1 MRLLLVEDNVNLS
14 VALLLLFKKNKYE
27 ADAAYDGKSGE
38 EMMKGGLYDVVILNR
53 ALPDCDGVAVV
64 KNIREMGI
72 NTPIMFLTAK
82 NSTAEKVE
90 GLDAGADDYLTKP
103 FATEE
108 LMARI
113 RALGR
118 RNNVSM
124 AQTEEITIGKAK
136 FLPRR
141 GELYFGKN
149 YSSSVTLTLKET
161 GILELLSQNPEAPVT
176 KEKILQKLWG
186 REQSEGVNMSV
197 NIVEVFMS
205 YLRKKIK
212 SELCGFSIVTKRN
225 IGYKIHEQI

>member
-1 MRLLLVEDNVNLS
+1 VNLS

-27 ADAAYDGKSGE
+27 ADAAHDGKSGE
-38 EMMKGGLYDVVILNR
+38 EMIKSGRYDLIILER
-53 ALPDCDGVAVV
+53 SLPDCDGVAVV
-64 KNIREMGI
+64 RNIRGQGI
-72 NTPIMFLTAK
+72 NTPVMFLTAK
-82 NSTAEKVE
+82 NTTADKVE

-108 LMARI
+108 LMARV
-113 RALGR
+113 RALCR
-118 RNNVSM
+118 RNSAAV
-124 AQTEEITIGKAK
+124 APTDEIIIGKSK

-141 GELYFGKN
+141 GELFFGKN

-161 GILELLSQNPEAPVT
+161 GILEMLSQNPDTPVT
-176 KEKILQKLWG
+176 KEELLQKLWG
-186 REQSEGVNMSV
+186 REQNEDISMNV

-225 IGYKIHEQI
+225 MGYELKYR

>member
-27 ADAAYDGKSGE
+27 ADAAYDGKTGE
-38 EMMKGGLYDVVILNR
+38 KMIKSGLYDVIILDR
-53 ALPDCDGVAVV
+53 ALPDCDGISVL
-64 KNIREMGI
+64 KSIREKGMT
-72 NTPIMFLTAK
+72 TPVMFLTAK
-82 NSTAEKVE
+82 NTTANKVE

-118 RNNVSM
+118 RNT
-124 AQTEEITIGKAK
+124 AAAPTEEITIGKSK

-141 GELYFGKN
+141 GELFFGKN

-161 GILELLSQNPEAPVT
+161 GILEMLSQNRDIPVT
-176 KEKILQKLWG
+176 KEELLQKLWG
-186 REQSEGVNMSV
+186 REQNEDISVNV

-212 SELCGFSIVTKRN
+212 SEVCGFSIVTKRN
-225 IGYKIHEQI
+225 MGYKIDYI